1 MDKDR
6 GSASVEIMAMAPL
19 AALLIVVAL
28 QLSQLF
34 SHAVADVAGADAKA
48 ARAVRAWDA
57 ANSWSGF
64 HRPCLEEMPEI
75 SFSSGGGPL
84 AIGVGPFVRYAA
96 VPQEVRVV
104 AEPVCS
110 H

>member
-1 MDKDR
+1 
-6 GSASVEIMAMAPL
+6 MAMAPI
-19 AALLIVVAL
+19 AALFIVVAL

-57 ANSWSGF
+57 ANSSSGF

-75 SFSSGGGPL
+75 SFSSGGDPL
-84 AIGVGPFVRYAA
+84 AIGVGPFVRYAS

-104 AEPVCS
+104 AGTVCS